1 MVELNPDTAYR
12 YEMAAAQGAV
22 DALFQLGLMYST
34 GHDVREDYVLAHK
47 WFNLAAQR
55 GNAEAREFRVQRVQ
69 IAGDMTQNQI
79 AEAQRL
85 AREWVLAEGAARH

>member
-55 GNAEAREFRVQRVQ
+55 GNAEAREFRVQ